1 MVLCGVCPF
10 YCSQYVSPHD
20 THTARYAEAI
30 DRSGGNIR
38 LAAKMLG
45 TGLDRMHYFL
55 FFYKRILSERIAA
68 AGH

>member
-1 MVLCGVCPF
+1 
-10 YCSQYVSPHD
+10 
-20 THTARYAEAI
+20 
-30 DRSGGNIR
+30 

-55 FFYKRILSERIAA
+55 FFYKRILSERIAS